1 MGVFKDVKGGLQ
13 GGLKPYKEKGNRYRE
28 KTRWR
33 HREEMAVYK
42 ERGLRRNQLRHS
54 LISDLQAPEL

>member
-1 MGVFKDVKGGLQ
+1 MDWH
-13 GGLKPYKEKGNRYRE
+13 PYKEKGNRYRE

-33 HREEMAVYK
+33 HREEMAIYK